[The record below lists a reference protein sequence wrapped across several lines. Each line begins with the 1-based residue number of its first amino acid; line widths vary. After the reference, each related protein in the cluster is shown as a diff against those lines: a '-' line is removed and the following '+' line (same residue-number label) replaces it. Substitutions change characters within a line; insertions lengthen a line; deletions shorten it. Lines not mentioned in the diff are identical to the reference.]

1 MIKKILF
8 LIILFATSIAYASD
22 GRVVDA
28 KTHAAI
34 PEATVT
40 MGSEV
45 ALTNSSGHFSY
56 KDTGKSIMARAPGYL
71 AAHLSAGDLQKNG
84 GNLQLTP
91 FLPHA
96 VYLTVYGIGSSSLRG
111 GALALARTGR
121 INALVIDL
129 KGDRGFIPYP
139 SMIPLARKDG
149 ARTLT
154 TIRDLSALATQL
166 HQAGIYAIARIVVFK
181 DNPLATSRPDL
192 AVKRSDGSLFRDR
205 EGLAWVD
212 PFQPE
217 VRAYN
222 IAIAVEA
229 ARAGFDEVQFDYVRF
244 PDVAQKLR
252 FTQAPTQD
260 LRIQAIDRF
269 LSEAHEA
276 LIPYNVFLGVD
287 IFGYVCWN
295 TNDTGIGQ
303 HLENILPLV
312 DYLSPMVYPSGYKYG
327 IPGCQAP
334 VAHPYEVVR
343 NTLENAH
350 KRGVSPIRLRPW
362 LQGFRDYAFDRR
374 IFGPPQVKEQIRAA
388 RDFGSDGWMIWNPRN
403 RYEGLGLE
411 ASDPA
416 STKSPMT
423 Q

>member
-1 MIKKILF
+1 MKKLLF
-8 LIILFATSIAYASD
+8 LVILCATSIAYASD
-22 GRVVDA
+22 GRVIDA

-34 PEATVT
+34 PAATVT
-40 MGSEV
+40 IGKEV
-45 ALTNSSGHFSY
+45 VLTDSGGHFVY
-56 KDTGKSIMARAPGYL
+56 KDTGNAIMARAPGYL
-71 AAHLSAGDLQKNG
+71 ATHLTSSDLQRNG
-84 GNLQLTP
+84 GDLQLTP

-96 VYLTVYGIGSSSLRG
+96 VYLTVYGIGSSSLRD
-111 GALALARTGR
+111 GALALARTGQV
-121 INALVIDL
+121 NALVIDL
-129 KGDRGFIPYP
+129 KGDRGLIPYP
-139 SMIPLARKDG
+139 STIPLAQKDG
-149 ARTLT
+149 ARALT

-192 AVKRSDGSLFRDR
+192 AVKHADGSLFRDR

-229 ARAGFDEVQFDYVRF
+229 ARAGFDEIQFDYVRF

-252 FTQAPTQD
+252 FAQSPTEE
-260 LRIQAIDRF
+260 LRIQGIDRF

-303 HLENILPLV
+303 HLEDIVPLV
-312 DYLSPMVYPSGYKYG
+312 DYVSPMVYPSGYKFG
-327 IPGCQAP
+327 VPGCQTP

-343 NTLENAH
+343 DTLENTR
-350 KRGVSPIRLRPW
+350 KRAIPPIRLRPW

-374 IFGPPQVKEQIRAA
+374 IFGPPQVDEQIRAA
-388 RDFGSDGWMIWNPRN
+388 RDFGSDGWMIWNPHN

-411 ASDPA
+411 VNDSASKERPI
-416 STKSPMT
+416 TH
-423 Q
+423 